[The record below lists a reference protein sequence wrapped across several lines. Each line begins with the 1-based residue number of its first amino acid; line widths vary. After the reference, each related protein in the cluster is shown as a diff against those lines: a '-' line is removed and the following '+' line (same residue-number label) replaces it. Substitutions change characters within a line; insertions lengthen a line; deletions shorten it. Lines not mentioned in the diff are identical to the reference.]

1 MIKFQ
6 HFQYLYAL
14 LALVPLLLL
23 FVWYVFSRKKA
34 IGSFGKDTLMQKLMP
49 DSSSKLHVLKFILPS
64 FALIFLIIGWANPQ
78 IGTKYETVQREGV
91 DVIIALDVSKSM
103 LAKDVTPQRLAKSKQ
118 FISNLIDRM
127 YKDRIGLIVFAGN
140 AYLQM
145 PLTVDYSAA
154 RMYLKSIS
162 TDMIPTQGTAIA
174 EAVNLAT
181 RSFQQDEDKH
191 KTLIIISDGE
201 DHEGDAD
208 RAIENALKSGV
219 IVHTIGVGSDKGA
232 PIPINAKGDFLTDK
246 SGNIV
251 LTRLNEKMLIEMAQ
265 KGKGKYFNIETSAL
279 ADKIINEL
287 SGMEGKFLEE
297 KVITDYKSRF
307 PIFLSIAFALL
318 LLEFLIPNRK
328 IRIFK
333 SLSK

>member
-6 HFQYLYAL
+6 HIEYLYAL
-14 LALVPLLLL
+14 VLLVPLLLF
-23 FVWYVFSRKKA
+23 FVWYIVARKKA
-34 IGSFGKDTLMQKLMP
+34 ISSFGQQSLMQKLMP
-49 DSSSKLHVLKFILPS
+49 QASSTLHVLKFALP
-64 FALIFLIIGWANPQ
+64 ALALVFLIVGWANPQ

-208 RAIENALKSGV
+208 RAIENAVKSGV
-219 IVHTIGVGSDKGA
+219 VVHTIGVGTDKGA
-232 PIPINAKGDFLTDK
+232 PIPINAKGDFLTDRN
-246 SGNIV
+246 GNIV
-251 LTRLNEKMLIEMAQ
+251 LTKLNEKMLIEMAQ
-265 KGKGKYFNIETSAL
+265 RGKGKYFNIETSNL
-279 ADKIINEL
+279 ADKIIGEL

-307 PIFLSIAFALL
+307 PVFLGIAFALL
-318 LLEFLIPNRK
+318 LLEFLIPFK
-328 IRIFK
+328 KTSIFK
-333 SLSK
+333 RLKK